1 MKNNYLLVYDNYY
14 LFQEKLKDIIS
25 STKFENASITNYD
38 LEEEEDLYN
47 ALLDLDTYSFLT
59 EQKVIIIKNINL
71 LEDNQDTKHLLKYLD
86 NPNNDNLLILTTT
99 KFNATKKINKE
110 LKKKTN
116 YIKLETDLNKEI
128 KNILQGYEVEA
139 GVITK
144 LIEYSNNNID
154 IIKSECDK
162 LKQYKFDTKKITKE
176 DVETIVIKHIGESTQ
191 IVFDLIKDIAIKDK
205 KRAIIKYEKLKKY
218 NVDDIALIGLL
229 ESQLRLMIQIIMFS
243 EKNYSNKD
251 IAATLNIHPYRIEK
265 TKELLRYSN
274 KKDVCNMIKNLS
286 NIDYKIK
293 SGQID
298 NKDAI
303 FMYIINN

>member
-38 LEEEEDLYN
+38 LEEEDLYN

-99 KFNATKKINKE
+99 KYNATKKINKE

>member
-38 LEEEEDLYN
+38 LEEEDLYN

-128 KNILQGYEVEA
+128 KNILQGYEVES

-144 LIEYSNNNID
+144 IIEYSNNNID

-243 EKNYSNKD
+243 EKNYTNKD

>member
-38 LEEEEDLYN
+38 LEEENLYN

-128 KNILQGYEVEA
+128 KNILQGYEVES

>member
-38 LEEEEDLYN
+38 LEEEDLYN

-128 KNILQGYEVEA
+128 KNILQGYEVES

-162 LKQYKFDTKKITKE
+162 LKQYKFDTKKIIKE

-243 EKNYSNKD
+243 EKTYTNKD

>member
-1 MKNNYLLVYDNYY
+1 MKNKYLLVYDNYY

-38 LEEEEDLYN
+38 LEEEDLYN

-86 NPNNDNLLILTTT
+86 NPNNENLLILTTT

-128 KNILQGYEVEA
+128 KNILQGYEVES

>member
-1 MKNNYLLVYDNYY
+1 MQNNYLLVYDNYY
-14 LFQEKLKDIIS
+14 LFQEKLKDIII

-38 LEEEEDLYN
+38 LEEEDLYN

-128 KNILQGYEVEA
+128 KNILQGYEVES

>member
-25 STKFENASITNYD
+25 NTKFENASITNYD
-38 LEEEEDLYN
+38 LEEENLYN

-116 YIKLETDLNKEI
+116 YIKLETDLNKET
-128 KNILQGYEVEA
+128 KNILQGYEVES

>member
-25 STKFENASITNYD
+25 STKFENASIANYD
-38 LEEEEDLYN
+38 LEEEDLYN

-128 KNILQGYEVEA
+128 KNILQGYEVES

>member
-38 LEEEEDLYN
+38 LEEEDLYN

-218 NVDDIALIGLL
+218 NVDGIALIGLL

-251 IAATLNIHPYRIEK
+251 IATTLNIHPYRIEK

>member
-14 LFQEKLKDIIS
+14 LFQEKLKDIII

-38 LEEEEDLYN
+38 LEEEDLYN

-128 KNILQGYEVEA
+128 KNILQGYEVES

-298 NKDAI
+298 NKAAI

>member
-38 LEEEEDLYN
+38 LEEEDLYN

-71 LEDNQDTKHLLKYLD
+71 LVDNQDTKHLLKYLD

-110 LKKKTN
+110 LKKKNN
-116 YIKLETDLNKEI
+116 YIKLETDLNKET
-128 KNILQGYEVEA
+128 KNILQGYEVES

-144 LIEYSNNNID
+144 IIEYSNNNID

-243 EKNYSNKD
+243 EKNYTNKD

>member
-38 LEEEEDLYN
+38 LEEEDLYN

-293 SGQID
+293 SGQIN

>member
-38 LEEEEDLYN
+38 LEEENLYN

-86 NPNNDNLLILTTT
+86 NTNNDNLLILTTT

-128 KNILQGYEVEA
+128 KNILQGYEVES

-154 IIKSECDK
+154 IIKNECDK

>member
-38 LEEEEDLYN
+38 LEEEDLYN

-110 LKKKTN
+110 LKKKNN
-116 YIKLETDLNKEI
+116 YIKLETDLNKET
-128 KNILQGYEVEA
+128 KNILQGYEVES

-144 LIEYSNNNID
+144 IIEYSNNNID

-243 EKNYSNKD
+243 EKNYTNKD

>member
-14 LFQEKLKDIIS
+14 LFQEKLKDIII

-38 LEEEEDLYN
+38 LEEEDLYN

>member
-38 LEEEEDLYN
+38 LEEEDLYN

-191 IVFDLIKDIAIKDK
+191 ILFDLIKDIAIKDK

-251 IAATLNIHPYRIEK
+251 IATTLNIHPYRIEK

>member
-38 LEEEEDLYN
+38 LEEEDLYN

-251 IAATLNIHPYRIEK
+251 IATTLNIHPYRIEK

>member
-38 LEEEEDLYN
+38 LEEEDLYN

-128 KNILQGYEVEA
+128 KNILQGYEVESE
-139 GVITK
+139 VITK

>member
-38 LEEEEDLYN
+38 LEEEDLYN

-176 DVETIVIKHIGESTQ
+176 DVETIAIKHIGESTQ

-243 EKNYSNKD
+243 KKNYSNKD

>member
-38 LEEEEDLYN
+38 LEEENLYN

-110 LKKKTN
+110 LKKKNN
-116 YIKLETDLNKEI
+116 YIKLETDLNKET
-128 KNILQGYEVEA
+128 KNILQGYEVES

-144 LIEYSNNNID
+144 IIEYSNNNID

-251 IAATLNIHPYRIEK
+251 IATTLNIHPYRIEK

>member
-25 STKFENASITNYD
+25 STEFENASITNYD
-38 LEEEEDLYN
+38 LEEEDLYN

-71 LEDNQDTKHLLKYLD
+71 LEDNQDTKHLLRYLD

-110 LKKKTN
+110 LKKKNN
-116 YIKLETDLNKEI
+116 YIKLETDLNKET
-128 KNILQGYEVEA
+128 KNILQGYEVES

-144 LIEYSNNNID
+144 IIEYSNNNID

-243 EKNYSNKD
+243 EKNYTNKD

>member
-38 LEEEEDLYN
+38 LEEEDLYN

-229 ESQLRLMIQIIMFS
+229 ESQLRLMIQIIMLS

>member
-38 LEEEEDLYN
+38 LEEEDLYN

-251 IAATLNIHPYRIEK
+251 IATTLNIHPYRIEK

-274 KKDVCNMIKNLS
+274 KKDICNMIKNLS

>member
-38 LEEEEDLYN
+38 LEEEDLYN

-128 KNILQGYEVEA
+128 KNILQGYEVES

-243 EKNYSNKD
+243 EKNYTNKD

-265 TKELLRYSN
+265 TKELLKNSN

>member
-38 LEEEEDLYN
+38 LEEEDLYN

-176 DVETIVIKHIGESTQ
+176 AVETIVIKHIGESTQ

-243 EKNYSNKD
+243 EKKYSNKD
-251 IAATLNIHPYRIEK
+251 IATTLNIHPYRIEK

>member
-38 LEEEEDLYN
+38 LEEEDLYN

-144 LIEYSNNNID
+144 LIEYSNNNVD

-243 EKNYSNKD
+243 EKNYTNKD

>member
-38 LEEEEDLYN
+38 LEEEDLYN

-218 NVDDIALIGLL
+218 NVDDIALIGFL

>member
-38 LEEEEDLYN
+38 LEEEDLYN

-128 KNILQGYEVEA
+128 KNILQGYEVES

-243 EKNYSNKD
+243 EKNYTNKD

-265 TKELLRYSN
+265 TKELLIYSN

>member
-38 LEEEEDLYN
+38 LEEENLYN

-110 LKKKTN
+110 LKKQTN

-128 KNILQGYEVEA
+128 KNILQGYEVES

-274 KKDVCNMIKNLS
+274 KKDVCNMI
-286 NIDYKIK
+286 
-293 SGQID
+293 
-298 NKDAI
+298 
-303 FMYIINN
+303 

>member
-38 LEEEEDLYN
+38 LEEEDLYN

-218 NVDDIALIGLL
+218 NVDDIVLIGLL

-243 EKNYSNKD
+243 EKNYTNKD

>member
-38 LEEEEDLYN
+38 LEEEDLYN

-110 LKKKTN
+110 LKKKTH

>member
-38 LEEEEDLYN
+38 LEEEDLYN

-99 KFNATKKINKE
+99 KFNATKKIN
-110 LKKKTN
+110 KKTN

>member
-38 LEEEEDLYN
+38 LEEEDLYN

-86 NPNNDNLLILTTT
+86 NTNNDNLLILTTT

>member
-38 LEEEEDLYN
+38 LEEEDLYN

-128 KNILQGYEVEA
+128 KNILQGYEVES

-251 IAATLNIHPYRIEK
+251 IATTLNIHPYRIEK

>member
-38 LEEEEDLYN
+38 LEEEDLYN

-218 NVDDIALIGLL
+218 NVDDIALIGLW

-243 EKNYSNKD
+243 EKNYTNKD

>member
-38 LEEEEDLYN
+38 LEEEDLYN

-176 DVETIVIKHIGESTQ
+176 DVETNVIKHIGESTQ

-243 EKNYSNKD
+243 EKNYTNKD

>member
-38 LEEEEDLYN
+38 LEEEDLYN

-243 EKNYSNKD
+243 EKNYTNKD

-298 NKDAI
+298 NKDSI

>member
-14 LFQEKLKDIIS
+14 LFQDKLKDIIS

-38 LEEEEDLYN
+38 LEEEDLYN

>member
-38 LEEEEDLYN
+38 LEEEDLYN
-47 ALLDLDTYSFLT
+47 SLLDLDTYSFLT

-243 EKNYSNKD
+243 EKKYSNKD
-251 IAATLNIHPYRIEK
+251 IATTLNIHPYRIEK

>member
-38 LEEEEDLYN
+38 LEEEDLYN

-71 LEDNQDTKHLLKYLD
+71 LEDNQDTKNLLKYLD

-243 EKNYSNKD
+243 EKKYSNKD
-251 IAATLNIHPYRIEK
+251 IATTLNIHPYRIEK